1 MTFVHHDTYY
11 LFYEQHDKCNCTYA
25 TKYMNFFLYGY
36 LDKLWW
42 EYPHYVLV
50 LHITPSGTS
59 EAESKENHGV
69 WDPMPELAITSP
81 YVHSRAGKL
90 G

>member
-1 MTFVHHDTYY
+1 MTFVDHDTYY
-11 LFYEQHDKCNCTYA
+11 LFYEQHDNCTHGS
-25 TKYMNFFLYGY
+25 NCFLYGY

-59 EAESKENHGV
+59 EAESKEKHIV
-69 WDPMPELAITSP
+69 WDPMLELAVTSP
-81 YVHSRAGKL
+81 CVDSRAGKL